1 MEIGEAFKKYLDF
14 CLIEK
19 NLLPNTLAD
28 YKEDFSFFQKQFPY
42 IKDTEDMNKEDIND
56 FIYEMSIAGL
66 KPTTIK
72 RRVSC
77 IKNFYIFIQTE
88 GIKNNIVS
96 NILTPKSERYL
107 PEYLSIEEVDKLL
120 NSFNLNDDTELR
132 NKAIIDTMYSCGLR
146 VSEVISLEIKNV
158 NVDEKIIK
166 VIGKNAKEREIPIR
180 KEALNS
186 ITNYYNFIRKNIKK
200 GDKKILFVNADGKK
214 LSRQYLWKVIKE
226 KVKECGIN
234 KNIHPHTLR
243 HSFATHL
250 LSRGADL
257 NSVKNMLGHE
267 NIETTQIYTHVAEER
282 ILKEYDKFWKK

>member
-1 MEIGEAFKKYLDF
+1 
-14 CLIEK
+14 
-19 NLLPNTLAD
+19 
-28 YKEDFSFFQKQFPY
+28 
-42 IKDTEDMNKEDIND
+42 
-56 FIYEMSIAGL
+56 
-66 KPTTIK
+66 
-72 RRVSC
+72 
-77 IKNFYIFIQTE
+77 
-88 GIKNNIVS
+88 
-96 NILTPKSERYL
+96 
-107 PEYLSIEEVDKLL
+107 
-120 NSFNLNDDTELR
+120 
-132 NKAIIDTMYSCGLR
+132 MYSCGLR
-146 VSEVISLEIKNV
+146 VSEVINLEIKNV

-226 KVKECGIN
+226 KVKEFGIN

>member
-28 YKEDFSFFQKQFPY
+28 YKEDFSFFQRQFPY

-66 KPTTIK
+66 KPATIK
-72 RRVSC
+72 RRISC
-77 IKNFYIFIQTE
+77 IRNFYIFIQTE

-146 VSEVISLEIKNV
+146 VSEVINLEIKNV

-226 KVKECGIN
+226 KGKECGIN